1 MFKIILDKELREI
14 VGTTKFAVTFGVCA
28 VLILLAFYVGARNY
42 QISVE
47 EYDAAVTENMRQM
60 EGITG
65 WANIDHRIFLP
76 PQPLAALV
84 SGVSTDI
91 GRTVTMDV
99 RGELKSEGSRFA
111 EDPIFAVFR
120 FLDLEFIFAI
130 VLSLF
135 AILFGYDAING
146 EKERGTLR
154 LSFANPVPRDQY
166 ILGKIVGSFLAL
178 IVPLMIPILI
188 GCLMLPLLGVPM
200 DADSW
205 LRLAMVILTG
215 TLYFGVFLTLSVF
228 VSTLTQRS
236 STPFLILVVTW
247 VFAVLI
253 IPRTSVLAAGRMV
266 AVPSIDQVDFEKAQ
280 YSAQLFTERMNAMQV
295 WTRQNYQSDHRL
307 MMEGMQAFRT
317 EQQALVDEKMRLFV
331 EELNRERDNRSNLRT
346 SVAFSLARIS
356 PTASFSLAASD
367 LAFTS
372 MELRS
377 SYLEAASAY
386 QREFA
391 AFMRSKNVDY
401 GGDVYIRHG
410 APVVVE
416 EPEPI
421 DTRELPLFAY
431 EQPPVSE
438 AISASAPDLGLL
450 FMFNAIFFVGAFV
463 KFNRYDV
470 R

>member
-60 EGITG
+60 EGVTD

-84 SGVSTDI
+84 SGVSNDI

-99 RGELKSEGSRFA
+99 RGELRSEGGRFA

-135 AILFGYDAING
+135 AILFGFDAING
-146 EKERGTLR
+146 EKERGTLG
-154 LSFANPVPRDQY
+154 LSFANSVPRAQY
-166 ILGKIVGSFLAL
+166 ILGKIAGSFLAL
-178 IVPLMIPILI
+178 IIPLMIPILI

-228 VSTLTQRS
+228 ISTLTQRS
-236 STPFLILVVTW
+236 STSFLALVVAW

-266 AVPSIDQVDFEKAQ
+266 DVPSVDQVDFAKGM
-280 YSAQLFTERMNAMQV
+280 YSAQLFNDRMVAMQA
-295 WTRQNYQSDHRL
+295 WTQQNYQSDHRL
-307 MMEGMQAFRT
+307 MMEGMQAFTT
-317 EQQALVDEKMRLFV
+317 EQQDLLDEKMRIFV
-331 EELNRERDNRSNLRT
+331 EELNRDRDNKSNLRNN
-346 SVAFSLARIS
+346 VAFSLARIS

-372 MELRS
+372 MELRT
-377 SYLEAASAY
+377 SYLDAASEY
-386 QREFA
+386 QQEFA

-401 GGDVYIRHG
+401 GGEQYVGHG

-416 EPEPI
+416 EPPPI

-431 EQPPVSE
+431 EPPPASE
-438 AISASAPDLGLL
+438 AVGEALPDLGIL
-450 FMFNAIFFVGAFV
+450 FMFNAFFCAGAFV
-463 KFNRYDV
+463 RFNRYDL

>member
-1 MFKIILDKELREI
+1 MFTIILDKELREI
-14 VGTTKFAVTFGVCA
+14 IGTTKFAVTFGVCA

-42 QISVE
+42 QISVQ
-47 EYDAAVTENMRQM
+47 EYDASVTENMRQM
-60 EGITG
+60 EGVTD

-84 SGVSTDI
+84 SGVSNDI
-91 GRTVTMDV
+91 GRSVNMDV
-99 RGELKSEGSRFA
+99 RGELRPEGSRFA

-135 AILFGYDAING
+135 AILFGFDAING
-146 EKERGTLR
+146 EKERGTLG
-154 LSFANPVPRDQY
+154 LSFSNSVPRDQY

-178 IVPLMIPILI
+178 IIPLMIPILI

-200 DADSW
+200 NADSW

-215 TLYFGVFLTLSVF
+215 TLYFAVFLTLSVF
-228 VSTLTQRS
+228 ISTLTHRS
-236 STPFLILVVTW
+236 STSFLTLVVAW

-266 AVPSIDQVDFEKAQ
+266 DVPSVDEVDFEKGQ
-280 YSAQLFTERMNAMQV
+280 YSAQLFDERMNAMQE
-295 WTRQNYQSDHRL
+295 WTQANYQSDHRL
-307 MMEGMQAFRT
+307 MMEGMQAFRA
-317 EQQALVDEKMRLFV
+317 EQQAQVDNKMGIFV
-331 EELNRERDNRSNLRT
+331 EQLNQERNNKADLRT
-346 SVAFSLARIS
+346 GVALSLARIS

-372 MELRS
+372 MELRAS
-377 SYLEAASAY
+377 FVEASAAY
-386 QREFA
+386 QQEFA
-391 AFMRSKNVDY
+391 NFMRSKNVDY
-401 GGDVYIRHG
+401 GGDVFVGHG
-410 APVVVE
+410 APVRVE

-431 EQPPVSE
+431 APPPASE
-438 AISASAPDLGLL
+438 AIIKSLPNLGLL
-450 FMFNAIFFVGAFV
+450 LMFNVFFFAGAFFR
-463 KFNRYDV
+463 FNRYDV

>member
-14 VGTTKFAVTFGVCA
+14 IGTTKFAVTFGVCA

-42 QISVE
+42 QISVQ
-47 EYDAAVTENMRQM
+47 EYDASVTENMRQM
-60 EGITG
+60 EGVTD

-84 SGVSTDI
+84 SGVSNDI
-91 GRTVTMDV
+91 GRSVNMDV
-99 RGELKSEGSRFA
+99 RGELKLEGSRFA

-146 EKERGTLR
+146 EKERGTLG
-154 LSFANPVPRDQY
+154 LSFANSVPRAQY

-178 IVPLMIPILI
+178 IIPLMIPILI

-200 DADSW
+200 SADSW
-205 LRLAMVILTG
+205 LRLGMVILTG
-215 TLYFGVFLTLSVF
+215 TMYFAVFLTLSVF
-228 VSTLTQRS
+228 ISTLTQRS
-236 STPFLILVVTW
+236 STSFLTLVVVW

-266 AVPSIDQVDFEKAQ
+266 AVPTVDEVDFEKGK
-280 YSAQLFTERMNAMQV
+280 YSAQLFDERMNAMQE
-295 WTRQNYQSDHRL
+295 WTQTNYQSDHRL
-307 MMEGMQAFRT
+307 MMEGMQAFQA
-317 EQQALVDEKMRLFV
+317 EQQALVDERMGIFV
-331 EELNRERDNRSNLRT
+331 EQLNQDRGNKADLRT
-346 SVAFSLARIS
+346 GVALSLARIS

-372 MELRS
+372 MELRAS
-377 SYLEAASAY
+377 FVDASSAY
-386 QREFA
+386 QKEFA
-391 AFMRSKNVDY
+391 DFMRSKNADFGAEAYV
-401 GGDVYIRHG
+401 GHG

-416 EPEPI
+416 EPPPI

-431 EQPPVSE
+431 EPPPVSE
-438 AISASAPDLGLL
+438 AINESLPDLGLL
-450 FMFNAIFFVGAFV
+450 FMFNAFFFAGAFV
-463 KFNRYDV
+463 RFNRYDV

>member
-14 VGTTKFAVTFGVCA
+14 IGTTKFAVTFGVCA

-42 QISVE
+42 QISVQ
-47 EYDAAVTENMRQM
+47 EYDASVTENMRQM
-60 EGITG
+60 EGVTD

-84 SGVSTDI
+84 SGVSNDI
-91 GRTVTMDV
+91 GRTVNMDV
-99 RGELKSEGSRFA
+99 RGELRPEGSRFA

-146 EKERGTLR
+146 EKERGTLS
-154 LSFANPVPRDQY
+154 LSFANSVPRDKY
-166 ILGKIVGSFLAL
+166 ILGKIIGSFLAL
-178 IVPLMIPILI
+178 IIPLMIPILI

-200 DADSW
+200 NADSW

-215 TLYFGVFLTLSVF
+215 TMYFAVFLTLSVF
-228 VSTLTQRS
+228 ISTLTQRS
-236 STPFLILVVTW
+236 STSFLVLVVAW

-253 IPRTSVLAAGRMV
+253 IPRSSVLAAGRMV
-266 AVPSIDQVDFEKAQ
+266 DVPSVDEVDFEKGK
-280 YSAQLFTERMNAMQV
+280 YSAQLFDERMNAMQA
-295 WTRQNYQSDHRL
+295 WTQANYQSDHRL
-307 MMEGMQAFRT
+307 MMEGMQAFRS
-317 EQQALVDEKMRLFV
+317 EQQALVDEKMGIFV
-331 EELNRERDNRSNLRT
+331 EQLNQERDNKADLRT
-346 SVAFSLARIS
+346 GVALSLARIS

-372 MELRS
+372 MDLRAS
-377 SYLEAASAY
+377 FVDAASAY
-386 QREFA
+386 QQEFA
-391 AFMRSKNVDY
+391 DFMRSKNADF
-401 GGDVYIRHG
+401 GGDVFVGHG

-416 EPEPI
+416 EPDPI

-431 EQPPVSE
+431 EPPPASE
-438 AISASAPDLGLL
+438 AINESLPDLGLL
-450 FMFNAIFFVGAFV
+450 FMFNAFFFAGAFV
-463 KFNRYDV
+463 RFNRYDV

>member
-1 MFKIILDKELREI
+1 MFKIILDKELKEI
-14 VGTTKFAVTFGVCA
+14 IGTTKFAITFGVCA
-28 VLILLAFYVGARNY
+28 VLILLAFYVGARSY
-42 QISVE
+42 QSSME
-47 EYDAAVTENMRQM
+47 GYNASVTENMRQM
-60 EGITG
+60 EGVTD
-65 WANIDHRIFLP
+65 WANIDHRIILP

-84 SGVSTDI
+84 SGVSNDI
-91 GRTVTMDV
+91 GRTVNMDV
-99 RGELKSEGSRFA
+99 RGELRPEGSRFN

-146 EKERGTLR
+146 EKERGTLA
-154 LSFANPVPRDQY
+154 LSFANSIPRDQY

-178 IVPLMIPILI
+178 IIPLMIPILI

-200 DADSW
+200 NADSW
-205 LRLAMVILTG
+205 LRLGMVILTG

-228 VSTLTQRS
+228 ISTLTQRS
-236 STPFLILVVTW
+236 STSFLILVVAW
-247 VFAVLI
+247 IFAVLI
-253 IPRTSVLAAGRMV
+253 IPRTSVLAAGRIVDV
-266 AVPSIDQVDFEKAQ
+266 ASVDEIDFEKGK
-280 YSAQLFTERMNAMQV
+280 YSAQLFNENMAAMQT
-295 WTRQNYQSDHRL
+295 WTQQNYQSDHRL

-317 EQQALVDEKMRLFV
+317 EQQDLQDENMRLFV
-331 EELNRERDNRSNLRT
+331 EQLNEQRANSSNLRT
-346 SVAFSLARIS
+346 KVAFSLARIS

-372 MELRS
+372 MELRA
-377 SYLEAASAY
+377 SYQEAASAY
-386 QREFA
+386 QQEFA
-391 AFMRSKNVDY
+391 AFMRSKNVDF
-401 GGDVYIRHG
+401 GGEAYVGHG

-431 EQPPVSE
+431 EQPPASE
-438 AISASAPDLGLL
+438 AINDSLPDLGLL
-450 FMFNAIFFVGAFV
+450 FMFNAFFFAGAFV
-463 KFNRYDV
+463 RFNRYDV

>member
-1 MFKIILDKELREI
+1 
-14 VGTTKFAVTFGVCA
+14 
-28 VLILLAFYVGARNY
+28 
-42 QISVE
+42 
-47 EYDAAVTENMRQM
+47 
-60 EGITG
+60 
-65 WANIDHRIFLP
+65 
-76 PQPLAALV
+76 
-84 SGVSTDI
+84 
-91 GRTVTMDV
+91 
-99 RGELKSEGSRFA
+99 
-111 EDPIFAVFR
+111 
-120 FLDLEFIFAI
+120 

>member
-14 VGTTKFAVTFGVCA
+14 VGTTKFAITFGVCA

-42 QISVE
+42 QISVQ

-60 EGITG
+60 DGVTD
-65 WANIDHRIFLP
+65 WADIDHRIFLP

-84 SGVSTDI
+84 SGVSNDI
-91 GRTVTMDV
+91 GRTVNMDV
-99 RGELKSEGSRFA
+99 RGELRSEGSRFA

-146 EKERGTLR
+146 EKERGTLG
-154 LSFANPVPRDQY
+154 LSFSNSVPRHQY

-178 IVPLMIPILI
+178 IIPLMIPILI

-205 LRLAMVILTG
+205 LRLGMVILTG
-215 TLYFGVFLTLSVF
+215 ALYFGVFLTLSVF

-236 STPFLILVVTW
+236 STSFLTLVVVW

-253 IPRTSVLAAGRMV
+253 IPRTAVLAAGQLV
-266 AVPSIDQVDFEKAQ
+266 DVPSVDQVDFEKGK
-280 YSAQLFTERMNAMQV
+280 YSAQLFTERANAMLQF
-295 WTRQNYQSDHRL
+295 TKENYNSDHRA
-307 MMEGMQAFRT
+307 MMESIQAFNQ
-317 EQQALVDEKMRLFV
+317 EQQEQLDEKMRLFV
-331 EELNRERDNRSNLRT
+331 EQLNQERTNKSNLRT
-346 SVAFSLARIS
+346 TLAFSLARIS

-372 MELRS
+372 MELRE
-377 SYLEAASAY
+377 SYLLAASTY
-386 QREFA
+386 QQEYA
-391 AFMRSKNVDY
+391 SFMRGKNADF
-401 GGDVYIRHG
+401 GGLKFVRHA
-410 APVVVE
+410 APVAIE

-421 DTRELPLFAY
+421 DTRELPLFTY
-431 EQPPVSE
+431 KQPPAME
-438 AISASAPDLGLL
+438 AIRASLPDLGIL
-450 FMFNAIFFVGAFV
+450 FMFNAFFFGGALV

>member
-14 VGTTKFAVTFGVCA
+14 IGTTKFAVTFGVCA

-42 QISVE
+42 QISVQ
-47 EYDAAVTENMRQM
+47 EYDASVTENMRQM
-60 EGITG
+60 EGVTD

-84 SGVSTDI
+84 SGVSNDI
-91 GRTVTMDV
+91 GRTVNMDV
-99 RGELKSEGSRFA
+99 RGELRPEGSRFA

-146 EKERGTLR
+146 EKERGTLA
-154 LSFANPVPRDQY
+154 LSFANSVPRDQY

-178 IVPLMIPILI
+178 IIPLMIPILI

-200 DADSW
+200 NADSW

-215 TLYFGVFLTLSVF
+215 TMYFAVFLTLSVF
-228 VSTLTQRS
+228 ISTLTQRS
-236 STPFLILVVTW
+236 STSFLTLVVAW

-266 AVPSIDQVDFEKAQ
+266 DVPSVDEVDFEKGK
-280 YSAQLFTERMNAMQV
+280 YSAQLFNERMDAMQV
-295 WTRQNYQSDHRL
+295 WTQQNYQSDHRL

-317 EQQALVDEKMRLFV
+317 EQQDQLDEKMRIFV
-331 EELNRERDNRSNLRT
+331 EQLNQERANKSDMRT
-346 SVAFSLARIS
+346 SVALSLARVS

-372 MELRS
+372 MELRAS
-377 SYLEAASAY
+377 FVDAAGSY
-386 QREFA
+386 QQEFA
-391 AFMRSKNVDY
+391 DFMRSKNADF
-401 GGDVYIRHG
+401 GGEVYVGHG

-416 EPEPI
+416 EPDPI
-421 DTRELPLFAY
+421 DTGELPLFAY
-431 EQPPVSE
+431 EPPPASE
-438 AISASAPDLGLL
+438 AINESLPDLGLL
-450 FMFNAIFFVGAFV
+450 FMFNAFFFAGAFV
-463 KFNRYDV
+463 RFNRYDV

>member
-60 EGITG
+60 EGVTD

-84 SGVSTDI
+84 SGVSNDI

-146 EKERGTLR
+146 EKERGTLA

-166 ILGKIVGSFLAL
+166 ILGKLVGSFLAL
-178 IVPLMIPILI
+178 IIPLMIPILI

-236 STPFLILVVTW
+236 STSFLILVVAW

-266 AVPSIDQVDFEKAQ
+266 AVPSIDQVDFEKAR
-280 YSAQLFTERMNAMQV
+280 YSAQLFTERMNAMQA

-386 QREFA
+386 QQEFA

-431 EQPPVSE
+431 EPPPVSE

-450 FMFNAIFFVGAFV
+450 FMFNAFFFVGAFV

>member
-14 VGTTKFAVTFGVCA
+14 IGTTKFAVTFGVCA

-42 QISVE
+42 QISVQ
-47 EYDAAVTENMRQM
+47 EYDASVTENMRQM
-60 EGITG
+60 EGVTD

-84 SGVSTDI
+84 SGVSNDI
-91 GRTVTMDV
+91 GRTVNMDV
-99 RGELKSEGSRFA
+99 RGELRPEGSRFA

-146 EKERGTLR
+146 EKERGTLA
-154 LSFANPVPRDQY
+154 LSFANSVPRDKY

-178 IVPLMIPILI
+178 IIPLMIPILI

-200 DADSW
+200 NGDSW

-215 TLYFGVFLTLSVF
+215 TMYFAVFLTLSVF
-228 VSTLTQRS
+228 ISTLTQRS
-236 STPFLILVVTW
+236 STSFLTLVVAW

-253 IPRTSVLAAGRMV
+253 IPRTSVLAAGSMV
-266 AVPSIDQVDFEKAQ
+266 DVPSVDELDFEKGN
-280 YSAQLFTERMNAMQV
+280 YSAQLFDERMNAMQE
-295 WTRQNYQSDHRL
+295 WTQANYQSDHRL
-307 MMEGMQAFRT
+307 MMEGMQAFQS
-317 EQQALVDEKMRLFV
+317 EQQALVDEKMGIFV
-331 EELNRERDNRSNLRT
+331 EQLNQERNNKADMRT
-346 SVAFSLARIS
+346 GLALSLARVS

-372 MELRS
+372 MDLRAS
-377 SYLEAASAY
+377 FVEASAAY
-386 QREFA
+386 QEEFA
-391 AFMRSKNVDY
+391 DFMRSKNADF
-401 GGDVYIRHG
+401 GGEAYVGHG

-416 EPEPI
+416 EPPPI

-431 EQPPVSE
+431 EPPPASE
-438 AISASAPDLGLL
+438 AINESLPDLGLL
-450 FMFNAIFFVGAFV
+450 FMFNAFFFAGAFIR
-463 KFNRYDV
+463 FNRYDV

>member
-1 MFKIILDKELREI
+1 MFKILLDKELREI

-42 QISVE
+42 QIGVE

-60 EGITG
+60 EGVTD

-84 SGVSTDI
+84 SGVSNDI
-91 GRTVTMDV
+91 GRTVNMDV
-99 RGELKSEGSRFA
+99 RGELRSEGSRFA

-146 EKERGTLR
+146 EKERGTLA
-154 LSFANPVPRDQY
+154 LSFANSVPRAQY
-166 ILGKIVGSFLAL
+166 ILGKLIGSFLAL
-178 IVPLMIPILI
+178 IIPLMIPILI

-205 LRLAMVILTG
+205 LRLGMVILTG
-215 TLYFGVFLTLSVF
+215 ALYFGVFLTLSVF

-236 STPFLILVVTW
+236 STSFLTLVVVW

-253 IPRTSVLAAGRMV
+253 IPRTSVLAAGSMV
-266 AVPSIDQVDFEKAQ
+266 DVPSVDQVDFEKGR
-280 YSAQLFTERMNAMQV
+280 YSAQLFNERMNAMQA
-295 WTRQNYQSDHRL
+295 WIQQNYQSDHRL

-317 EQQALVDEKMRLFV
+317 EQQDLLDEKMRIFV
-331 EELNRERDNRSNLRT
+331 EQLNRDRTNRSDLRT
-346 SVAFSLARIS
+346 SVAFTLARIS

-372 MELRS
+372 MELRA
-377 SYLEAASAY
+377 SYAEAANAY
-386 QREFA
+386 QQEFA
-391 AFMRSKNVDY
+391 AFMRSKNADF
-401 GGDVYIRHG
+401 GGDVYVNHG
-410 APVVVE
+410 ARVVVE
-416 EPEPI
+416 EPDPI

-431 EQPPVSE
+431 EPPPASE
-438 AISASAPDLGLL
+438 AIAASAPDLGIL
-450 FMFNAIFFVGAFV
+450 FMFNAFFFAGAFV
-463 KFNRYDV
+463 RFNRYDV